1 MTPRVSVIMPAY
13 RCEKTVE
20 ESVRSALSQS
30 FREIEVVI
38 ADDGSDDGTPAIL
51 SRLAAEDARVR
62 VITLPENGGVANARN
77 VAARAAQADRIAFL
91 DSDDVWEAD
100 KLLRQFDVMDR
111 TGAALVYTAAVCIDE
126 TGRETGRSFPVP
138 PSIDADTLLRQTD
151 LVTSSILV
159 KRELF
164 LAHPMERGDLHED
177 LICWYRILHD
187 GAKAVGINEPLLRY
201 RVTTGSK
208 SGNKWK
214 SAVMAWKSYR
224 YLKLGFFKE
233 VFSFLGYCLHGVK
246 RYWL

>member
-1 MTPRVSVIMPAY
+1 MTPLVSVIVPAY

-20 ESVRSALSQS
+20 KSIRSALRQS
-30 FREIEVVI
+30 LREIEVIVV
-38 ADDGSDDGTPAIL
+38 DDGSDDGTLPIL
-51 SRLAAEDARVR
+51 ERLQAEDARVQ
-62 VITLPENGGVANARN
+62 VIALSENGGVANARN
-77 VAARAAQADRIAFL
+77 RGVSAARADWIAFL
-91 DSDDVWEAD
+91 DSDDVWTAD
-100 KLLRQFDVMDR
+100 KLSRQLQKAEETD
-111 TGAALVYTAAVCIDE
+111 AALVYTAAVCIDE
-126 TGRETGRSFPVP
+126 TGKETGKSFPVP

-159 KRELF
+159 RRELF
-164 LAHPMERGDLHED
+164 LRHPMERGDLHED

-201 RVTTGSK
+201 RVTAGSK
-208 SGNKWK
+208 SGNKWR

>member
-20 ESVRSALSQS
+20 ESVRSALSQTLH
-30 FREIEVVI
+30 EIEVIV

-51 SRLAAEDARVR
+51 SRLSEEDARVR
-62 VITLPENGGVANARN
+62 VVTLPEHGGVANARN
-77 VAARAAQADRIAFL
+77 VAACAARADRIAFL

-100 KLLRQFDVMDR
+100 KLLRQLNVMDR
-111 TGAALVYTAAVCIDE
+111 TGAALVYTAAVCINE
-126 TGRETGRSFPVP
+126 TGKETGKVFRVP
-138 PSIDADTLLRQTD
+138 ETVTAERLLRGND
-151 LVTSSILV
+151 VVTSTVLV
-159 KRELF
+159 RRDVYER
-164 LAHPMERGDLHED
+164 HPMERSDLHED
-177 LICWYRILHD
+177 LICWYRILSD

-214 SAVMAWKSYR
+214 SAVTAWRSYG
-224 YLKLGFFKE
+224 YLKLGFFKRCR
-233 VFSFLGYCLHGVK
+233 SFLGYCLHGVR